1 MRKIAIVVAVLAVT
15 QPIWAS
21 DWTMF
26 GGDPQR
32 TGLAR
37 GETDLTKQSV
47 PKLKLQWKAKLDNQS
62 KELTALTV
70 PVVISGV
77 AAPGGFRDFVLVA
90 GADDNVFTLDADT
103 GRVLWKKKFQITEKP
118 KQDPHWLCPNALT
131 ATPVIDRK
139 QLVAYILASDGQL
152 HSLNIVNGEDSRP
165 PRQMT
170 PPFAKTWSLNFV
182 NQTLYTATSQGCNSV
197 RSAIYAMGESGEES
211 KQFLAMKTFG
221 AGIWGRAGVAIGRDG
236 TVYAETGD
244 GNFDPGKGLYADA
257 VIAVD
262 GKSLELKDYYTPKN
276 NRWVWKKDLDM
287 GNMSPVVFPYKE
299 KELIAASGKEGV
311 IYMLDATSMG
321 GADHMTPLY
330 RSDLLTND
338 TADFAGHGFW
348 GAMATWQDDGGN
360 RWLYAPAWGPAS
372 ANVKFQISNGDTQ
385 HGSIMAFHVTGP
397 AAKPMLE
404 PVWKSVD
411 MSVPEPPVIAN
422 GVVFALSNG
431 ENVSQVDETGHIYS
445 SDFRATHPSGH
456 AVLYALDGATG
467 KVLFSSSEAISS
479 FSHFAGLSVA
489 DGRVFVVT
497 WDNTIYAFG
506 LEDKR

>member
-1 MRKIAIVVAVLAVT
+1 MNKIAITVAALAAT
-15 QPIWAS
+15 GYIHAS

-32 TGLAR
+32 SGLVR
-37 GETDLTKQSV
+37 GETDLTKTSV
-47 PKLKLQWKAKLDNQS
+47 PKLKLQWKAKLDSKS

-70 PVVISGV
+70 PIVISGV
-77 AAPGGFRDFVLVA
+77 PAPGGFKDFILVA
-90 GADDNVFTLDADT
+90 SADDNVFTLDGDT
-103 GRVLWKKKFQITEKP
+103 GRVLWQKKFQITEKP

-139 QLVAYILASDGQL
+139 QLVAYVLASDGQL
-152 HSLNIVNGEDSRP
+152 HSLNVVNGEDSRP
-165 PRQMT
+165 PRHMT
-170 PPFAKTWSLNFV
+170 PPFAKTWSLNLI
-182 NQTLYTATSQGCNSV
+182 NETLYTATSQACNSV
-197 RSAIYAMGESGEES
+197 RSAIYAMGESSDDS

-221 AGIWGRAGVAIGRDG
+221 AGIWGRAGVAIGKDG
-236 TVYAETGD
+236 TVYTETGD
-244 GNFDPGKGLYADA
+244 GNFDPAKGLYADA
-257 VIAVD
+257 VLAVD

-287 GNMSPVVFPYKE
+287 GNMTPVVFPYRD

-311 IYMLDATSMG
+311 IYMLDAKSMG

-330 RSDLLTND
+330 RSPLLTND

-360 RWLYAPAWGPAS
+360 RWLYAPAWGPAG
-372 ANVKFQISNGDTQ
+372 ADVKFPMQNGDTQ
-385 HGSIMAFHVTGP
+385 HGSIMAFHVIGP
-397 AAKPMLE
+397 ADKPTLE
-404 PVWKSVD
+404 PIWKSLD

-431 ENVSQVDETGHIYS
+431 ENVSQVDATGHIYNS
-445 SDFRATHPSGH
+445 EFRATHPSGH

-467 KVLFSSSEAISS
+467 KVLFSSGDTISS
-479 FSHFAGLSVA
+479 FSHFSGLSVA

-497 WDNTIYAFG
+497 WDNTVYAFG
-506 LEDKR
+506 LAE